1 LAISDVHAQVRLS
14 KGKAVGEEASGRGY
28 AGAVGKT
35 LVLFWRLLRYRV
47 AVMVVIFTLLGA
59 ASHDGLSSLHWSLV
73 TGILALMA
81 SYASATSVN
90 DIADERIDAINH
102 PGDHGRPLVIGI
114 ASKRDLWAVFSFSA
128 LAAVLLP
135 IASGAIGVAALVA
148 TSVAVGI
155 IYSLPPLILSH
166 RTYLAPIALTVA
178 YVGIPYCVGVV
189 AVGGMPGPS
198 DAPLVGALCLLFL
211 GRIVLKDFRDREGDA
226 AYGKPTFLLRYGK
239 CATCL
244 LSATCVC
251 AADAVLI
258 HAVAAS
264 HASYGWWLALIIQ
277 LYVLGIAAMLLRLYA
292 ADDRRGEQV
301 SIGVGARVGNGLLLL
316 LLGASL
322 LARQEGVGVS
332 PEVAM
337 PAFALAISAF
347 YAADLF
353 LFLRYPE
360 RAVIGYKG

>member
-1 LAISDVHAQVRLS
+1 VRLS

-47 AVMVVIFTLLGA
+47 AAMVVIFTLLGA

-73 TGILALMA
+73 AGILALMA
-81 SYASATSVN
+81 SYAGATSVN

-114 ASKRDLWAVFSFSA
+114 ASKRDLWAVFSLSA

-135 IASGAIGVAALVA
+135 IASRAIGVAALVA

-155 IYSLPPLILSH
+155 IYSLPPLILSR

-226 AYGKPTFLLRYGK
+226 AYGKPTFLLKYGK
-239 CATCL
+239 RATCL

-258 HAVAAS
+258 HTVTAS
-264 HASYGWWLALIIQ
+264 PGWWLAMIAQ
-277 LYVLGIAAMLLRLYA
+277 LYVLGIAAMLVRLYA

-316 LLGASL
+316 LLGVSL
-322 LARQEGVGVS
+322 LAHQDGTGVS
-332 PEVAM
+332 PDVAM
-337 PAFALAISAF
+337 PAFTLAISAF
-347 YAADLF
+347 YAADFF

>member
-1 LAISDVHAQVRLS
+1 VRPS
-14 KGKAVGEEASGRGY
+14 KGKAAGRGY
-28 AGAVGKT
+28 AGALGKT

-47 AVMVVIFTLLGA
+47 AAMVVIFTLLGA
-59 ASHDGLSSLHWSLV
+59 ASHEGLSSLHWSLV
-73 TGILALMA
+73 AGILALMA

-114 ASKRDLWAVFSFSA
+114 ASKRDLWAVFSLSA
-128 LAAVLLP
+128 LAAVVLP

-148 TSVAVGI
+148 TSVAVGM
-155 IYSLPPLILSH
+155 IYSLPPFILSH

-178 YVGIPYCVGVV
+178 YVGIPYCVGAV

-239 CATCL
+239 RATCL

-258 HAVAAS
+258 HAVTTS
-264 HASYGWWLALIIQ
+264 TGWWLASIAQ

-316 LLGASL
+316 LLGVSL
-322 LARQEGVGVS
+322 LVHQDGVGVS
-332 PEVAM
+332 LEVAV
-337 PAFALAISAF
+337 PAFTLAISAF
-347 YAADLF
+347 YAADFL

>member
-1 LAISDVHAQVRLS
+1 VRLS

-28 AGAVGKT
+28 AGAVRKT

-47 AVMVVIFTLLGA
+47 AAMVVIFTLLGA
-59 ASHDGLSSLHWSLV
+59 ASHDGFSSLHWSLV
-73 TGILALMA
+73 AGILALMA
-81 SYASATSVN
+81 SYAGATSVN

-114 ASKRDLWAVFSFSA
+114 ASKRDLWAVFSLSA

-135 IASGAIGVAALVA
+135 IASGAIGVTALVA
-148 TSVAVGI
+148 TSVAVGV

-178 YVGIPYCVGVV
+178 YVGLPYCVGVV
-189 AVGGMPGPS
+189 AVGGMPGSS

-211 GRIVLKDFRDREGDA
+211 GRIVLKDFRDRQGDA

-239 CATCL
+239 RATCL

-258 HAVAAS
+258 HTVTTS
-264 HASYGWWLALIIQ
+264 LGWWLAMIAQ

-316 LLGASL
+316 LLGVSL
-322 LARQEGVGVS
+322 LAHQDGAGVS
-332 PEVAM
+332 PDVAM

-347 YAADLF
+347 YAADFF

>member
-1 LAISDVHAQVRLS
+1 MRLS
-14 KGKAVGEEASGRGY
+14 KNKAPERGY

-47 AVMVVIFTLLGA
+47 AAMVVIFTLLGA

-73 TGILALMA
+73 AGILALMA

-102 PGDHGRPLVIGI
+102 PGDHGRPLVIGL
-114 ASKRDLWAVFSFSA
+114 ASKRDLWAVFSLSA

-135 IASGAIGVAALVA
+135 LASGAIGVAALVA
-148 TSVAVGI
+148 TSVAVGV
-155 IYSLPPLILSH
+155 IYSLPPFILSH

-198 DAPLVGALCLLFL
+198 DGPLVGALCLLFL

-239 CATCL
+239 RATCL

-258 HAVAAS
+258 HAATTS
-264 HASYGWWLALIIQ
+264 TGWWLASIAQ
-277 LYVLGIAAMLLRLYA
+277 LYILGIAAMLLRLYA
-292 ADDRRGEQV
+292 ADDRRAEQV

-316 LLGASL
+316 LLGVSL
-322 LARQEGVGVS
+322 LPHQDGAGAS
-332 PEVAM
+332 PEVAV
-337 PAFALAISAF
+337 PAFTLAISAF
-347 YAADLF
+347 YAADFF
-353 LFLRYPE
+353 LFLRHPE